1 MGGEDRW
8 RCVCVC
14 ARMHACA
21 CACMRVCVRVKK
33 DTVVACMYASVTH
46 MYSSLS
52 PSSLSPSLFIHQ
64 LECSEELGEL
74 VKQVDPTLALSVF
87 LRAGVPG
94 KVRSNSGVVEQL
106 TLMS

>member
-1 MGGEDRW
+1 
-8 RCVCVC
+8 
-14 ARMHACA
+14 
-21 CACMRVCVRVKK
+21 MRVTR
-33 DTVVACMYASVTH
+33 

-52 PSSLSPSLFIHQ
+52 PSSLLLSLPSSSSLQ